1 MSVGISGK
9 ERDRD
14 TLFFNSLL
22 ERGAFLF
29 KTVVC
34 RLKPLKK
41 LIDIR
46 LVLYQVV
53 NNLNRRIGGETS
65 IFA

>member
-1 MSVGISGK
+1 MSHDMSVSILGK
-9 ERDRD
+9 ERDRC

-29 KTVVC
+29 KAAVY

-46 LVLYQVV
+46 LVALSD
-53 NNLNRRIGGETS
+53 R
-65 IFA
+65 